1 MTTNPVLRCGVEE
14 MGQYYST
21 KAMVDRST
29 LEINAK
35 LRKIDRDIMVYERE
49 KDALRIDMEKYAKE
63 NNVAMLRATARNFMN
78 YERFVTKLTKVKGD
92 MMANRLNLRLMYS
105 RQEMTEAMSTMS
117 DSMQSMNASMDP
129 GRVSEIMASYE
140 TQKMTSEMTGD
151 LVDQALG
158 DEEYDEETETELI
171 TSVLDKAG
179 VEVGPELL
187 ESLNAT
193 PSVASLER
201 RLQNF

>member
-1 MTTNPVLRCGVEE
+1 

-78 YERFVTKLTKVKGD
+78 YERFVAKLTKVKGD
-92 MMANRLNLRLMYS
+92 MMASRLNLRLMYS